1 MNIGK
6 TAALVTAAASA
17 VVFGGANAGA
27 LGLDTSVRQ
36 TNDCDTSNATS
47 IGAPPAQSN
56 CLNFAEIF
64 GEHSLAQRNDCD
76 SSSGV
81 TSTGNVIITA
91 PATMGSRCANIAV
104 SAKPSKSG
112 AAKRGAHGGGN
123 R

>member
-1 MNIGK
+1 MNIGT

-17 VVFGGANAGA
+17 VVFGGADAGA

-47 IGAPPAQSN
+47 IGAPPAQPN

-64 GEHSLAQRNDCD
+64 GKHSVAQLNDCD
-76 SSSGV
+76 SSGA
-81 TSTGNVIITA
+81 TSIGNVIMTA
-91 PATMGSRCANIAV
+91 PVVKGSQCANIAV
-104 SAKPSKSG
+104 SAEPSKSG
-112 AAKRGAHGGGN
+112 AVKRGAHGGGN